1 MKDMFHRDI
10 RIGDNIVHLWCEL
23 NNDGS
28 ARGGKKAVKHKHA
41 RVIGF
46 TEKTVR
52 IEWFNEHGDMSS
64 SSIKNTRNRI
74 IILSVDKNL
83 MPIDKYKIIL
93 DKKDKNLRDLKEE
106 LDVESRKLSHSKFL
120 NSELINKV
128 EEMQETIEELS
139 SGFKRFEML
148 DL

>member
-1 MKDMFHRDI
+1 
-10 RIGDNIVHLWCEL
+10 
-23 NNDGS
+23 
-28 ARGGKKAVKHKHA
+28 
-41 RVIGF
+41 
-46 TEKTVR
+46 
-52 IEWFNEHGDMSS
+52 
-64 SSIKNTRNRI
+64 
-74 IILSVDKNL
+74 